1 MLEKAGSLCLNVE
14 SRGQT
19 LEVTDAELVRQARRG
34 DANAFASLIAR
45 HERSM
50 LALAYAGTRCSATAA
65 DVVQDSVVRCW
76 KKLGDLREESKFAS
90 WLATTV
96 RHLATNAV
104 RSPAR
109 RFKLVGH
116 EALDQHAV
124 GDSTQSV
131 GDADD
136 ADQLRRAISSLDP
149 ISASIVTLK
158 YYENLPSKQ
167 IAELL
172 DLTPAAVDMRLTR
185 ARSEL
190 RVQLSQTDLAP
201 PAAQATVTEYQ

>member
-1 MLEKAGSLCLNVE
+1 ME
-14 SRGQT
+14 S
-19 LEVTDAELVRQARRG
+19 TDADLVRQARRG
-34 DANAFASLIAR
+34 DANAFATLIAR

-50 LALAYAGTRCSATAA
+50 LALAYAGTGCAATAA

-76 KKLGDLREESKFAS
+76 KKLADLREEGKFAS

-104 RSPAR
+104 RSPVR

-116 EALDQHAV
+116 EALDQHPVA
-124 GDSTQSV
+124 DSTEAIR
-131 GDADD
+131 DADD
-136 ADQLRRAISSLDP
+136 AERLRKAIEALDP
-149 ISASIVTLK
+149 ISASVVTLK

-185 ARSEL
+185 ARNEL
-190 RVQLSQTDLAP
+190 RTRLLQTDLAP
-201 PAAQATVTEYQ
+201 QMNHATEC

>member
-1 MLEKAGSLCLNVE
+1 ME
-14 SRGQT
+14 S
-19 LEVTDAELVRQARRG
+19 TDADLVRQARRG
-34 DANAFASLIAR
+34 DANAFATLISR

-50 LALAYAGTRCSATAA
+50 LALAYAGTGCSATAA

-76 KKLGDLREESKFAS
+76 KKLADLREEGKFAS

-104 RSPAR
+104 RSPVR

-116 EALDQHAV
+116 EVLDQHSIA
-124 GDSTQSV
+124 DSTQSV
-131 GDADD
+131 RDADD
-136 ADQLRRAISSLDP
+136 AERLRKAINSLDP
-149 ISASIVTLK
+149 ISASVVTLK

-185 ARSEL
+185 ARNEL
-190 RVQLSQTDLAP
+190 RAKLLQTDLAP
-201 PAAQATVTEYQ
+201 QCIQTQATDC

>member
-1 MLEKAGSLCLNVE
+1 M
-14 SRGQT
+14 
-19 LEVTDAELVRQARRG
+19 EVTDADLVRQARRG
-34 DANAFASLIAR
+34 DASAFATLVAR

-50 LALAYAGTRCSATAA
+50 LALAYAGTGCSATAA

-76 KKLGDLREESKFAS
+76 KKLADLREEGKFAS

-104 RSPAR
+104 RSPVR

-116 EALDQHAV
+116 EALDQHGVA
-124 GDSTQSV
+124 DSTQSV
-131 GDADD
+131 SDADD
-136 ADQLRRAISSLDP
+136 AEKIRNAIAALDP
-149 ISASIVTLK
+149 ISASVVTLK

-185 ARSEL
+185 ARNEL
-190 RVQLSQTDLAP
+190 RSRLLQTDLAP
-201 PAAQATVTEYQ
+201 QMSNQTVN

>member
-1 MLEKAGSLCLNVE
+1 M
-14 SRGQT
+14 
-19 LEVTDAELVRQARRG
+19 EVTDAELVRQARRG
-34 DANAFASLIAR
+34 DTNAFASLVAR

-50 LALAYAGTRCSATAA
+50 LALAYAGTGCAATAA

-76 KKLGDLREESKFAS
+76 KKLGDLREEAKFVN

-104 RSPAR
+104 RSPVR

-116 EALDQHAV
+116 EALDQHSVA
-124 GDSTQSV
+124 DSTDKV
-131 GDADD
+131 READD
-136 ADQLRRAISSLDP
+136 AEQLRRAISLLDP
-149 ISASIVTLK
+149 ISAAVVTLK
-158 YYENLPSKQ
+158 YYEDLPSKQ

-185 ARSEL
+185 ARNEL
-190 RVQLSQTDLAP
+190 RARLMRTDLAP
-201 PAAQATVTEYQ
+201 QVSTGTNAVQ

>member
-1 MLEKAGSLCLNVE
+1 
-14 SRGQT
+14 
-19 LEVTDAELVRQARRG
+19 LEVTDADLVGQARRG
-34 DANAFASLIAR
+34 DANAFATLVSR

-50 LALAYAGTRCSATAA
+50 LALAYAGTGCAATAA

-76 KKLGDLREESKFAS
+76 RKLADLREEAKFAS

-104 RSPAR
+104 RSPVR
-109 RFKLVGH
+109 RMKLVGH
-116 EALDQHAV
+116 DALDRHPVADSADAV
-124 GDSTQSV
+124 R
-131 GDADD
+131 DADD
-136 ADQLRRAISSLDP
+136 AEQLRQAIGALDP
-149 ISASIVTLK
+149 ISAAVVTLK

-185 ARSEL
+185 ARNEL
-190 RVQLSQTDLAP
+190 KTRLMQTDLAP
-201 PAAQATVTEYQ
+201 QMSQASANNVQ

>member
-1 MLEKAGSLCLNVE
+1 M
-14 SRGQT
+14 
-19 LEVTDAELVRQARRG
+19 EVTDADLVRKSRRG
-34 DANAFASLIAR
+34 DANAFAALIAR

-50 LALAYAGTRCSATAA
+50 LALAYAGTGCSATAA

-76 KKLGDLREESKFAS
+76 KKLADLREEAKFAS

-104 RSPAR
+104 RSPVR

-116 EALDQHAV
+116 EALDQHSVA
-124 GDSTQSV
+124 DPTQSV
-131 GDADD
+131 SDADD
-136 ADQLRRAISSLDP
+136 ADKLRSAISSLDP
-149 ISASIVTLK
+149 ISASVVTLK

-185 ARSEL
+185 ARNEL
-190 RVQLSQTDLAP
+190 RTKLLQMDLAP
-201 PAAQATVTEYQ
+201 QMSQPNATEC

>member
-1 MLEKAGSLCLNVE
+1 M
-14 SRGQT
+14 
-19 LEVTDAELVRQARRG
+19 EVTDADLVRQARRG
-34 DANAFASLIAR
+34 DANAFASLVSR

-50 LALAYAGTRCSATAA
+50 LALAYAGTGCSATSA
-65 DVVQDSVVRCW
+65 DVVQDSVLRCW
-76 KKLGDLREESKFAS
+76 RKLADLREESKFAS

-104 RSPAR
+104 RSPVR

-116 EALDQHAV
+116 ETLDQHSV
-124 GDSTQSV
+124 SDSTQSV

-136 ADQLRRAISSLDP
+136 ADQLRRAINSLDP
-149 ISASIVTLK
+149 VSASIVTLK

-172 DLTPAAVDMRLTR
+172 ELTPAAVDMRLTR
-185 ARSEL
+185 ARNEL
-190 RVQLSQTDLAP
+190 RTRLSQTDLAP
-201 PAAQATVTEYQ
+201 QMSTNATDCSSV